1 MWSLCCVL
9 PSYLQPCT
17 EENAYNNSR
26 QSSSSSSQ
34 SENAVF
40 GMPLEVAVA
49 LTKIDADDLI
59 PAVFR
64 RCIEYLDHVGR
75 GIMARRLSVA
85 FMLKKNAPFF
95 FSSLRY
101 TRSWIV

>member
-1 MWSLCCVL
+1 MEKGQSRFVLASNNCVAKC
-9 PSYLQPCT
+9 LQNTT
-17 EENAYNNSR
+17 EENACTGSR
-26 QSSSSSSQ
+26 QSSSSLSQ

-64 RCIEYLDHVGR
+64 RCIEYLDHVGM
-75 GIMARRLSVA
+75 GS
-85 FMLKKNAPFF
+85 
-95 FSSLRY
+95 
-101 TRSWIV
+101 

>member
-1 MWSLCCVL
+1 MEKGQSRFVLASNNCVAKC
-9 PSYLQPCT
+9 LQKTT
-17 EENAYNNSR
+17 EENASTGSR
-26 QSSSSSSQ
+26 QSSSSLSQ

-64 RCIEYLDHVGR
+64 RCIEYLDHVGM
-75 GIMARRLSVA
+75 G
-85 FMLKKNAPFF
+85 P
-95 FSSLRY
+95 
-101 TRSWIV
+101 